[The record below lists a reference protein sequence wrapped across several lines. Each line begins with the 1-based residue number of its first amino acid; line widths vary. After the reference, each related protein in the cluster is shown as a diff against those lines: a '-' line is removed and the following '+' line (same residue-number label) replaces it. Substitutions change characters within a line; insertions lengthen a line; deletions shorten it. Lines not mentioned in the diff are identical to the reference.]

1 MCLVLCMTKAVS
13 TLYDFSHR
21 LWAICRKYLFKIRQ
35 DAIARHT
42 AIAKDG
48 VIGFLLGNRFDCVVG
63 QGVVETGDE
72 VAIGDRK
79 DALAVDSRHFDLR
92 RKQYAHVEHDLDEQV
107 FVRAV
112 GLDVVDLQLQLALF
126 EFARVIIDVA
136 HIRRV
141 DAEDAKADVEVVARI
156 WLVGEP

>member
-1 MCLVLCMTKAVS
+1 MTKAVS
-13 TLYDFSHR
+13 FLYDFSHR
-21 LWAICRKYLFKIRQ
+21 LWAIRRKYLLKIRQ

-48 VIGFLLGNRFDCVVG
+48 VIGFLLGNRFDSVVG
-63 QGVVETGDE
+63 QGIVETGDE

-79 DALAVDSRHFDLR
+79 NALAVDRRRFDLR
-92 RKQYAHVEHDLDEQV
+92 RKQNAHVEHDLDEQV

-112 GLDVVDLQLQLALF
+112 GLDVADLQLQFALF

-141 DAEDAKADVEVVARI
+141 DAEDAKAYVEVVARI
-156 WLVGEP
+156 RSVCRICHIGEI